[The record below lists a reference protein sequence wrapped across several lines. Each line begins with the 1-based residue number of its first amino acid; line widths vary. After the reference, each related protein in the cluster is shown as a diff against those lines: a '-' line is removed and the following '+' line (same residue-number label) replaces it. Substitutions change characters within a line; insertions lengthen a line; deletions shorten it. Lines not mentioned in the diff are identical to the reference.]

1 MLGFNRCRLI
11 VERALKLTANT
22 GEKVINY
29 GDGNLYPQEIAELIY
44 ASKTASAAVE
54 KMTEN
59 IICEGFKNKDFAEK
73 TNGNGYNMN
82 DILEATANDVS
93 RFKGWA
99 WIVQYGITPQGYKP
113 IDVYNVP
120 FEYVRAELHTN
131 YQKDPTVKRWRV
143 FNNWLKD
150 SIKATNV
157 EQNSTVYPTYDP
169 DNFAAEV
176 EECGGIENHKGQLL
190 YVNLGTTRPYPLS
203 LFHAVRNEMGAE
215 DKNGRYVNRTL
226 GRGFHMCSIV
236 SHGDFETE
244 AAQEDFRNTLSEMMG
259 SENAG
264 SVLAVRDENMAT
276 DKPFIKV
283 DQLGSPIDKDLY
295 KAYVEPLRKDIAI
308 AAYNI
313 PLPLIDSSL
322 MTFSNA
328 SGEVI
333 KELQKVYRN
342 SLAKVRYRISR
353 ELFQIFDLDPTI
365 TEIENKFEEDGIS
378 DSTIPA
384 VIRNSYG
391 CKGQ

>member
-1 MLGFNRCRLI
+1 MLGLNRCKLI
-11 VERALKLTANT
+11 VERALRISANT
-22 GEKVINY
+22 GEKIINY
-29 GDGNLYPQEIAELIY
+29 GEGNLYPQEISELIY

-59 IICEGFKNKDFAEK
+59 IICEGFKNKEFAEK

-93 RFKGWA
+93 RFKGWT
-99 WIVQYGITPQGYKP
+99 WIVQYGIAPTGYKP
-113 IDVYNVP
+113 VDVYIVP
-120 FEYVRAELHTN
+120 LEYVRAELHDN
-131 YQKDPTVKRWRV
+131 YRKDPAIKKWRV
-143 FNNWLKD
+143 FNNWIKD

-157 EQNSTVYPTYDP
+157 AENSMAYPTYNP
-169 DNFAAEV
+169 YHFAAEV
-176 EECGGIENHKGQLL
+176 EDFGGLENHPGQLL
-190 YVNLGTTRPYPLS
+190 YVNLGTTWPYPLS

-244 AAQEDFRNTLSEMMG
+244 AAQEDFRNTLENMMG

-295 KAYVEPLRKDIAI
+295 RAYVEPLRKDIAI

-353 ELFQIFDLDPTI
+353 ELSQIFDLDPSV
-365 TEIENKFEEDGIS
+365 TEIENKFDNYGVP

-384 VIRNSYG
+384 VI
-391 CKGQ
+391 